1 MVLILIRTN
10 YLTLPW
16 INSIVVSIVKRES
29 LLASKP
35 KEDYGP
41 RFDFS
46 SPCPSPLTVL
56 PYTTPPTHF
65 YKHVTS
71 SRSTSKVDF
80 QHQLQPLQKSLKAQT
95 YGMYLL
101 LTHIDNKLSV

>member
-1 MVLILIRTN
+1 MILILTRTN

-29 LLASKP
+29 LLASK
-35 KEDYGP
+35 EDNGP

-46 SPCPSPLTVL
+46 SPRPSPLTLL

-65 YKHVTS
+65 YKHLIS
-71 SRSTSKVDF
+71 RRSTSKVDF

-101 LTHIDNKLSV
+101 LTHIDNKLSA